1 MHTTCRSLPVCAPMI
16 IAAPDLAFYEC
27 LCERLL
33 HPPSTMTA
41 IAGTPSWNDPL
52 SMAFLFSSPAASFML
67 SSSDSRHDRPRA
79 FSVATK
85 DFLVITG
92 TPSTT
97 SSQRVVCDLHWST
110 SAPRRLP
117 GCTPTADPPP
127 PKAGHL
133 GRGGEC
139 NLHATAATG
148 GAEDRCQT
156 LLIALTGQGDGAVLT
171 RTRVGGDL
179 RHKLLQL
186 VHVHYPTSTYST
198 TTLRTLSTFKW
209 LFLHCVLSLT
219 CMGTPTCMGT
229 VLIVLA
235 PHCLRVC
242 VNV

>member
-1 MHTTCRSLPVCAPMI
+1 MCTYDY
-16 IAAPDLAFYEC
+16 IAASDLAFYEC

-79 FSVATK
+79 FLVATK
-85 DFLVITG
+85 DFLVITS

-97 SSQRVVCDLHWST
+97 SSQRVARDLHRST
-110 SAPRRLP
+110 SAPRQLP
-117 GCTPTADPPP
+117 GCTPTTDH

-139 NLHATAATG
+139 NLYATTATG

-156 LLIALTGQGDGAVLT
+156 LPIALTGQGDGAVLT

-198 TTLRTLSTFKW
+198 TTLRTLSTFTW
-209 LFLHCVLSLT
+209 LFLHCVLF
-219 CMGTPTCMGT
+219 PTCMGSWEPYLLFLLPIALEF
-229 VLIVLA
+229 V
-235 PHCLRVC
+235 
-242 VNV
+242 

>member
-52 SMAFLFSSPAASFML
+52 SMAFLFSYPTASFML
-67 SSSDSRHDRPRA
+67 SSSDSRHDRPKA

-97 SSQRVVCDLHWST
+97 SSQRVVRDLHWST

-127 PKAGHL
+127 PPPPRPVTLEEVG
-133 GRGGEC
+133 
-139 NLHATAATG
+139 NATSM
-148 GAEDRCQT
+148 RQ
-156 LLIALTGQGDGAVLT
+156 
-171 RTRVGGDL
+171 
-179 RHKLLQL
+179 LLQ
-186 VHVHYPTSTYST
+186 VA
-198 TTLRTLSTFKW
+198 LRTDTKPS
-209 LFLHCVLSLT
+209 
-219 CMGTPTCMGT
+219 
-229 VLIVLA
+229 
-235 PHCLRVC
+235 
-242 VNV
+242 

>member
-1 MHTTCRSLPVCAPMI
+1 MI

-92 TPSTT
+92 TSSTT
-97 SSQRVVCDLHWST
+97 SSQRVVRDLHWST

-127 PKAGHL
+127 PQGRSPWKRWGMQPPCDSCYRWRWGQMPNPPNSAHRSGRWSRSDKNESGRRPAPQTSAAGPCSLSYIHL
-133 GRGGEC
+133 
-139 NLHATAATG
+139 
-148 GAEDRCQT
+148 
-156 LLIALTGQGDGAVLT
+156 
-171 RTRVGGDL
+171 
-179 RHKLLQL
+179 
-186 VHVHYPTSTYST
+186 
-198 TTLRTLSTFKW
+198 
-209 LFLHCVLSLT
+209 
-219 CMGTPTCMGT
+219 
-229 VLIVLA
+229 
-235 PHCLRVC
+235 
-242 VNV
+242 